1 MATRRTGKEKDRTE
15 EPVICPI
22 CTEEVVD
29 HNGRKKAVI
38 TLFSVMGSVHRQCAG
53 LSKAAFESISNS
65 GSRLFHCPRC
75 IITQQSKEI
84 SALKASVAEL
94 ADA

>member
-38 TLFSVMGSVHRQCAG
+38 TLFSVMGSVKNGYTDNVLVCPR
-53 LSKAAFESISNS
+53 LLLRVSPILVAAFPLSTLYHHTAVERNLCSES
-65 GSRLFHCPRC
+65 
-75 IITQQSKEI
+75 
-84 SALKASVAEL
+84 
-94 ADA
+94 